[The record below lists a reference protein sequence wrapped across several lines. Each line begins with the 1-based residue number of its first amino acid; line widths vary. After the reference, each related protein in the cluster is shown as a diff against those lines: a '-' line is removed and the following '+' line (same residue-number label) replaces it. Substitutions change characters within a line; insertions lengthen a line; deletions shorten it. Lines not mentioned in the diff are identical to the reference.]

1 MEISCY
7 TTTMSIDIHRSI
19 AGFDIS
25 HYAQSHR
32 APYTLRRQIG
42 GTTYILS
49 GRCSPHARETAVEK
63 IQRLILADPHLTI

>member
-1 MEISCY
+1 MRTTYY
-7 TTTMSIDIHRSI
+7 TTTTPADVRRSVWGIDISKH
-19 AGFDIS
+19 
-25 HYAQSHR
+25 AQFHR

-63 IQRLILADPHLTI
+63 IQRLILADPRLTI